1 MRLAL
6 AAVLSATLLLMAASP
21 GLAGPAE
28 PGFVP
33 GVEDLPLM
41 PGLTAPAND
50 AVVFDQPEGRIVESA
65 ARGDVSA
72 DAITAFY
79 TQTLPQLGWRPAGA
93 GRWAREG
100 ERLEI
105 TATRDGAGRQAE
117 TMVRFVLRP
126 Q

>member
-1 MRLAL
+1 MRFALSAAFSALLLL
-6 AAVLSATLLLMAASP
+6 AAGP
-21 GLAGPAE
+21 GRAGPAE

-41 PGLTAPAND
+41 PGLTAPASA
-50 AVVFDQPEGRIVESA
+50 AVVFDQPGGRIVESA
-65 ARGDVSA
+65 AQGDVGT
-72 DAITAFY
+72 DAIVAFY
-79 TQTLPQLGWRPAGA
+79 TQTLPQLGWRPAGT

>member
-1 MRLAL
+1 MRLVL
-6 AAVLSATLLLMAASP
+6 AAAVSIPLLLA
-21 GLAGPAE
+21 AGPGGAGPVE

-41 PGLTAPAND
+41 PGLMAPANA

-65 ARGDVSA
+65 AQGDVSA
-72 DAITAFY
+72 AAITAFY
-79 TQTLPQLGWRPAGA
+79 AQTLPQLGWRPAGND
-93 GRWAREG
+93 RWAREG

-105 TATRDGAGRQAE
+105 TATRDGMGSRAE
-117 TMVRFVLRP
+117 TVVHFILRP

>member
-6 AAVLSATLLLMAASP
+6 AVALSLPLLLAG
-21 GLAGPAE
+21 GLSQARPVE
-28 PGFVP
+28 PGYVP

-41 PGLTAPAND
+41 PGLTAPTNG

-65 ARGDVSA
+65 AQGDVSA
-72 DAITAFY
+72 DAINAFY
-79 TQTLPQLGWRPAGA
+79 SQTLPQLGWRAAGA
-93 GRWAREG
+93 GRWARDG

-105 TATRDGAGRQAE
+105 TATRDGTGSRAE

>member
-6 AAVLSATLLLMAASP
+6 TAVVSVCLLLAP
-21 GLAGPAE
+21 GLGRAGPAE

-41 PGLTAPAND
+41 PGLTVPTNGAI
-50 AVVFDQPEGRIVESA
+50 VFDQPEGRIVESSA
-65 ARGDVSA
+65 QGDVAA
-72 DAITAFY
+72 DAINAFY
-79 TQTLPQLGWRPAGA
+79 TQTLPQLGWHAAGS
-93 GRWAREG
+93 GRWARDG

-105 TATRDGAGRQAE
+105 TATRDGAGSRAE
-117 TMVRFVLRP
+117 TLVRFILRP